1 MALKDLNLF
10 SCKLLLRRL
19 HAKRDQLLSTPEE
32 REAIQILEELL
43 AEQGG
48 EQGKPSYVV
57 PTKSTTFP
65 PLSLCPAIEVFT
77 KASSEDLKQIS
88 SIVVQDN
95 LTKKQRGALNELME
109 LKDVVFKPA
118 DKGGNVVVW
127 PISKYEREVFRQLKD
142 KDTYAKLTSNPITQF
157 SIRLGQILDSAFKS
171 GIIDKKTHSGLMLPY
186 PQTPTFYIIPKIHK
200 DPLNPPGRPIVSG
213 IDGICDPICKFI
225 DYYLQPL
232 VECLPSF
239 IKDTTGALARIDGIS
254 LEPDMCLVTADVESL
269 YTCIDHVDGLRAIK
283 FYLDSGPW
291 DADTC
296 QLILELLE
304 FVLTHNF
311 FTFKN
316 QFYLQKRGTAMGA
329 ACAPSYANL
338 FLGYWERGLFQ
349 CGGAEAGSH
358 VQCWIRYIDD
368 ILFVW
373 QGSASQ
379 LKDFMTILNTN
390 NINVK
395 LTYKT
400 SRECIEFLDILIKC
414 NTHGSLSTDVYR
426 KPTATNLLLHAAS
439 SHTPS
444 TIKAIP
450 TGQFLRIRRICSSD
464 DDFKKQSAILTERFL
479 QRGYSR
485 RSLKKAYQKAQHVH
499 REDLLQGRKKVTN
512 KQSDNVRFIST
523 YNCRWEQMRSCIQ
536 KNWAILQT
544 DSLVAATLP
553 PRVQM
558 TARRSRN
565 LRDMLVRS
573 HYIAN
578 TPNLFG
584 SKGPRVG
591 CYPCGSCRACTNIQ
605 RATDFL
611 SADGSRRYQIRQ
623 YISCTS
629 TFVIYY
635 ATCGCSKIY
644 IRLTSRELRI
654 RTREHVRDILAT
666 KEEDDVTHLKTLP
679 RHFNLPGGMILSGN
693 LYQKRYNFFN

>member
-1 MALKDLNLF
+1 MDFKARELVWLTQINEVFSDNPVILNANGQNVQKQIIKLKNLLYKRTKLWWNKNFLENYLSKGIIPRGLRVQVFPSYPVDDPIFKNKWEEHANKCSRGFMKLLVLANSSSLNDLEKEIEVLQNDIKKNLSSAELEKVNIELEQQYLKWETEISAMKKKKYQRDNMDVQLNRVYRWRQVRDRTQIPLRSRSSSVVSLSSTDESQSSVDIRPRVKTNYRQHNPQHRAAELRREKRKMSPPTTRGKKTKNNELINLSTHILSEEQQYILSKGLNFSPTNSFDYFTALKDLNLF

-48 EQGKPSYVV
+48 EQ
-57 PTKSTTFP
+57 
-65 PLSLCPAIEVFT
+65 
-77 KASSEDLKQIS
+77 
-88 SIVVQDN
+88 
-95 LTKKQRGALNELME
+95 
-109 LKDVVFKPA
+109 
-118 DKGGNVVVW
+118 
-127 PISKYEREVFRQLKD
+127 
-142 KDTYAKLTSNPITQF
+142 
-157 SIRLGQILDSAFKS
+157 
-171 GIIDKKTHSGLMLPY
+171 
-186 PQTPTFYIIPKIHK
+186 
-200 DPLNPPGRPIVSG
+200 
-213 IDGICDPICKFI
+213 
-225 DYYLQPL
+225 
-232 VECLPSF
+232 
-239 IKDTTGALARIDGIS
+239 
-254 LEPDMCLVTADVESL
+254 
-269 YTCIDHVDGLRAIK
+269 
-283 FYLDSGPW
+283 
-291 DADTC
+291 
-296 QLILELLE
+296 
-304 FVLTHNF
+304 
-311 FTFKN
+311 
-316 QFYLQKRGTAMGA
+316 
-329 ACAPSYANL
+329 
-338 FLGYWERGLFQ
+338 
-349 CGGAEAGSH
+349 
-358 VQCWIRYIDD
+358 
-368 ILFVW
+368 
-373 QGSASQ
+373 
-379 LKDFMTILNTN
+379 
-390 NINVK
+390 
-395 LTYKT
+395 
-400 SRECIEFLDILIKC
+400 
-414 NTHGSLSTDVYR
+414 DVYR